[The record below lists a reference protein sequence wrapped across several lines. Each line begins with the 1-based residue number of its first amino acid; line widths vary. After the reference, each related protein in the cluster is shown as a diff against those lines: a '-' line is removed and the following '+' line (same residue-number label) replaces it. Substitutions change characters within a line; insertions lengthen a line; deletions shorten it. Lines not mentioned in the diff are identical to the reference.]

1 MRGDNAPRGGQKFTE
16 NLQDAGIIAGIHSLD
31 ITGSAKQSID
41 YYTEVLP
48 LVELGQTVKGPAKG
62 RIMTSMWYI

>member
-1 MRGDNAPRGGQKFTE
+1 ME
-16 NLQDAGIIAGIHSLD
+16 NRQDAIIAANMQGLD

-41 YYTEVLP
+41 YYTEVIP
-48 LVELGQTVKGPAKG
+48 LVELGQTAQGAAKG